1 MALSLDGSGFAN
13 ATSTS
18 VGVSLTTTAGSGVI
32 VVSYIAAVA
41 PAASNPVTAS
51 GLSFT
56 QRGTTVSS
64 GSNYVAIYT
73 APYSSNFS
81 GTITVTASTT
91 AYMTAVCWGVGGAA
105 TTSYFDTNILLPYES
120 SAGVAAGP
128 INTSNANDFI
138 FAAAITGD
146 TISDPNFVQLS
157 AGGAANFNSVGYY
170 IVSSPQTALTC
181 SYSGS
186 LLSVPCFMDAIIAG
200 SGAAASIG
208 YPDGSV
214 AVT

>member
-1 MALSLDGSGFAN
+1 MALSLDGVGFTN

-18 VGVSLTTTAGSGVI
+18 VSVSLTTTAGSGVI
-32 VVSYIAAVA
+32 VVSYIGNAA
-41 PAASNPVTAS
+41 PASSNPVTAS

-56 QRGTTVSS
+56 QRGTTVSA
-64 GSNYVAIYT
+64 GSNYLAIYT

-91 AYMTAVCWGVGGAA
+91 TYLTAVCWGVGGAA
-105 TTSYFDTNILLPYES
+105 TTSYFDTNVSLPFQS
-120 SAGVAAGP
+120 SSVVAAGP

-138 FAAAITGD
+138 FAAAVNND

-157 AGGAANFNSVGYY
+157 AGGAADFNSVGYY
-170 IVSSPQTALTC
+170 IASSPQTALTC

-186 LLSVPCFMDAIIAG
+186 LLSVPCFMDAIIA
-200 SGAAASIG
+200 SSVTVASIG